1 MNYVQCFKSRKSK
14 QFFLAYPQKVVESK
28 NKDTLLGQ
36 MISKIECPYFSDST
50 TFWSRVGNLFF
61 VYRRIKTPEFPSE
74 IVLSKK
80 ITVYLAYVIFYTLG
94 LW

>member
-1 MNYVQCFKSRKSK
+1 MFNASK
-14 QFFLAYPQKVVESK
+14 AEKANKLFLPYPQKVVESK
-28 NKDTLLGQ
+28 NKESGQ
-36 MISKIECPYFSDST
+36 MISKIECPYFSNST

-61 VYRRIKTPEFPSE
+61 VYRRIKTPQFPSE

-80 ITVYLAYVIFYTLG
+80 ITVYLVYTIFKYTLG